1 MSKEKEE
8 VKVCKYQAIAYSKAG
23 TLYLLKLFGQNITV
37 ITFNLKEGKY
47 ELHKTQTVAIQK
59 GEWDYLYAQS
69 LQTEN
74 KDALLI
80 VFGKS
85 YVYDETQEPLL

>member
-1 MSKEKEE
+1 M
-8 VKVCKYQAIAYSKAG
+8 
-23 TLYLLKLFGQNITV
+23 
-37 ITFNLKEGKY
+37 KEGKY

-59 GEWDYLYAQS
+59 GEWDYLYVQS

-74 KDALLI
+74 KNALLI

-85 YVYDETQEPLL
+85 YVYDETQEPLLEDRELIKEADFERVSLNKD